1 MRAKSRAEQPGD
13 FRDLLQ
19 HLVARA
25 TMHHR
30 DKVVGPVRQPPMPAD
45 LWDLPCGAKTRAG
58 TPCKIT
64 TLYFSGRYTRWRGIR
79 KFLQTVLQ
87 TAMGVESAIDPPE
100 HLSVSSSNRAAKA
113 IAQRGSHST
122 HRL

>member
-1 MRAKSRAEQPGD
+1 MRATGLAEQPDD

-30 DKVVGPVRQPPMPAD
+30 DKVVGPVRPPPMPAN

-64 TLYFSGRYTRWRGIR
+64 TLYFGGRYTRRRGIR
-79 KFLQTVLQ
+79 KFFP

-113 IAQRGSHST
+113 IVQRGSHST